1 VAKIKRAI
9 ERLREDEDKPML
21 EYIEYIGRKGEVLK
35 EQEEGVRA
43 EVEGLRIRNEGLR
56 EKIRR

>member
-1 VAKIKRAI
+1 
-9 ERLREDEDKPML
+9 ML